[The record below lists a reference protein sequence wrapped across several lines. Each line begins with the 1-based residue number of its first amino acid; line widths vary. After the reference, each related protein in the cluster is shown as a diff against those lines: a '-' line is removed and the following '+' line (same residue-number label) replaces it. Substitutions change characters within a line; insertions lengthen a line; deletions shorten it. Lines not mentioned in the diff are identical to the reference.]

1 MGDIMGAYI
10 VDFILVAGLVIG
22 ITAINGVLVNGFG
35 EKFIGRKHKSEFVD
49 QSARIQTGWKQVGGG
64 HKGN

>member
-1 MGDIMGAYI
+1 MGAYI
-10 VDFILVAGLVIG
+10 VDFILVAGLIIG

-35 EKFIGRKHKSEFVD
+35 EKFIGRKHKSEYVD
-49 QSARIQTGWKQVGGG
+49 KSAQIQSGWKQVGGG

>member
-1 MGDIMGAYI
+1 MGAYI
-10 VDFILVAGLVIG
+10 VDFLIVAGLIIG

-35 EKFIGRKHKSEFVD
+35 VKFIGRRHKSEFVD
-49 QSARIQTGWKQVGGG
+49 KSASIQTGWKQVGGG

>member
-1 MGDIMGAYI
+1 MGAYLL
-10 VDFILVAGLVIG
+10 DFLMVAGLVIG

-35 EKFIGRKHKSEFVD
+35 EKFIGRKRKSEFTDKSV
-49 QSARIQTGWKQVGGG
+49 QIQTGWKQVGGG